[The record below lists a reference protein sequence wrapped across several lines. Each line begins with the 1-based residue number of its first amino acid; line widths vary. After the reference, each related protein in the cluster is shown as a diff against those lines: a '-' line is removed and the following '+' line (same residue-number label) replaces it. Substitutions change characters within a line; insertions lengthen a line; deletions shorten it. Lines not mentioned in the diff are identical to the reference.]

1 MLERLLNTPED
12 PVLTIVRVVLG
23 VVMFAHGA
31 QKMLGWFGGY
41 GFHGTMGFFHE
52 QLRIPSALAFLAIIA
67 EFFGSIGL
75 ILGLFTRVAAL
86 GIAIVMLA
94 AIFTVHLRVG
104 FFSNW
109 FVIRR
114 VKASSII
121 CSPSRSVSSCSPE
134 ARVHSRWTTCST
146 SESGPERRGNR
157 SAFSRRWCAAELIHP
172 PASPDEKQDQDQ
184 VRVHRCRYA
193 DLYLRNHRISQIEK

>member
-41 GFHGTMGFFHE
+41 GFRGTMGFFRE
-52 QLRIPSALAFLAIIA
+52 QLKIPSVFAFLAIMA
-67 EFFGSIGL
+67 EFLGSICL
-75 ILGLFTRVAAL
+75 LLGLFTRVAAL

-94 AIFTVHLRVG
+94 AIFMVHLRVG

-109 FVIRR
+109 FGNQKGEGFEYHLLAIALCVVLFARGAGAFSLDHMLYQR
-114 VKASSII
+114 V
-121 CSPSRSVSSCSPE
+121 SPPE
-134 ARVHSRWTTCST
+134 ARRSIGVQSPLVNSRANRPD
-146 SESGPERRGNR
+146 GQRR
-157 SAFSRRWCAAELIHP
+157 
-172 PASPDEKQDQDQ
+172 
-184 VRVHRCRYA
+184 
-193 DLYLRNHRISQIEK
+193 